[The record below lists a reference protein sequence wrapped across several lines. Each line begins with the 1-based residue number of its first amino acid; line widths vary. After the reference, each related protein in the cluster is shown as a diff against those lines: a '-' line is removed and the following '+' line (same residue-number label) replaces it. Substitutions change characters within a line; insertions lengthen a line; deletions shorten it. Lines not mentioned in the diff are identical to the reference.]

1 VKIRP
6 GPVAAVLL
14 LIVLGAWVYLQ
25 EYRGAAQREAAER
38 QRERPLP
45 FARPDVTSIR
55 LENGEGAFRLQRQ
68 EELWRLVEPLDTA
81 ADKEAVEG
89 ILSALEYAR
98 IERRIGTEDDLKPYG
113 LESPRATLT
122 LGFDGNDESQTLR
135 IGEHAPIGAH
145 CFALLPG
152 DGGVALV
159 SASLEDLA
167 NKSLLSLRDKS
178 LVDLDAWNV
187 RSLRIERGAE
197 TVVLTRSETG
207 WKLQSPI
214 EAPADGPLVTDL
226 LNEVDRLQASAFLS
240 EEPAAADLARYG
252 LDRPAARLT
261 VQEEGW
267 ESGMTIWFGTTVEEG
282 RAARV
287 GGAGPVVAVTET
299 FWPKVATSLF
309 DLRRKDI
316 LALNRHRVRG
326 LTVTRQGGEPLIL
339 RHDQEGAWSATGM
352 VEGSA
357 ADSSVELLL
366 AHISDLK
373 ATAFM
378 DRPSAGQREEL
389 ARQPALDLTVEEE
402 PASEEGESPAQHL
415 LIGAPD
421 QNGQVKVRDLSWE
434 PIALAPAGVYERIL
448 LQLDAIVE
456 EVRSPPAAE
465 KAADDPPDGAAS
477 SGDDRA
483 DGKPE
488 GESERDGER

>member
-1 VKIRP
+1 M
-6 GPVAAVLL
+6 LL
-14 LIVLGAWVYLQ
+14 LVLLGAWIYFQ
-25 EYRGAAQREAAER
+25 EYRGAAQREEAER
-38 QRERPLP
+38 QRERPLQ
-45 FARPDVTSIR
+45 FARPEVTSIR
-55 LENGEGAFRLQRQ
+55 LENGAGAFLLQRQ
-68 EELWRLVEPLDTA
+68 EEAWRLVEPLDTA

-98 IERRIGTEDDLKPYG
+98 IERRIGSGDDLKPYG

-122 LGFDGNDESQTLR
+122 LGLAGDDAAQILR
-135 IGEHAPIGAH
+135 IGEPAPIGAN

-159 SASLEDLA
+159 SASLQDLA
-167 NKSLLSLRDKS
+167 QKNLLSLRDKS

-197 TVVLTRSETG
+197 TVVLTRSDSG
-207 WKLQSPI
+207 WKLQSPV

-226 LNEVDRLQASAFLS
+226 LNEIDRLQASAFLS
-240 EEPAAADLARYG
+240 EAPAAADLARYR

-267 ESGMTIWFGTTVEEG
+267 ESGKTIWFGATVDEG

-299 FWPKVATSLF
+299 FWPKVTTSLF

-316 LALNRHRVRG
+316 LALNRYRVRG
-326 LTVTRQGGEPLIL
+326 LTVTRLGGEPLSL
-339 RHDQEGAWSATGM
+339 RHGGEGAWTATGM
-352 VEGSA
+352 VEGSVA
-357 ADSSVELLL
+357 GSSVELLL

-378 DRPSAGQREEL
+378 DRPSERQREEL
-389 ARQPALDLTVEEE
+389 ARQPALDLSLEEE
-402 PASEEGESPAQHL
+402 PASEEGEPPVQHL
-415 LIGAPD
+415 LIGEPD
-421 QNGQVKVRDLSWE
+421 QNAQVKVRDLSWE

-448 LQLDAIVE
+448 RRLDAIIE
-456 EVRSPPAAE
+456 EIRSPPAAE
-465 KAADDPPDGAAS
+465 KAADDPGDGAAS

-483 DGKPE
+483 VENPKVEP
-488 GESERDGER
+488 ERDGDR